1 MNRVALL
8 QAALGGPVVAGLA
21 WLGLVRWPWV
31 RRPVSAVLALASH
44 AAAWGVLVAT
54 YRGEEVVW
62 RSYEPALLGATIL
75 VVTELALLL
84 AALRA
89 ERVPDGGNA
98 PAIVGLAVSASS
110 VAAIAYAG
118 SLAVVALAIP
128 LPTIAVA
135 AAGLSGRGRR
145 DARGLIGLAAA
156 DVIALIGIS
165 LVYARTGSVIVG
177 DAGGAGPA
185 LLLLAALVKSGAIPG
200 LATWRQASTDGP
212 SAWLDGGLRGQAIAL
227 AVLATLT
234 MRSSAPA
241 AALAIGAAIAII
253 AGGLVAV
260 VVRTRAGSV
269 AAVTGAA
276 AGVPFLALGLG
287 GAVGTRAFLLL
298 FPAFLLASALV
309 GMLGRVPE
317 EQETSSA
324 GAWGWLAACALG
336 IGLGSLLGL
345 PPGGGFP
352 GTWLAVSLT
361 ATRAEVT
368 LGWLAAAGAV
378 GAGLALAMKAS
389 LGLIRAAKA
398 TPLVAAS
405 GTVIALLLLYLG
417 TQPLRIAIG
426 WWVRVETALGLPEVL
441 PTAGAPGLPA
451 IGGMRL
457 ALALVPALALVVIVV
472 GLGRGVRDL
481 GERFVPL
488 RGADEE
494 PTARAGR
501 ARALLAPVVTG
512 IKPVTELLGRARD
525 MGVGFGIAGVLEL
538 AALLM
543 AGRVVL
549 LAARAG
555 FL

>member
-1 MNRVALL
+1 MSRVALL

-31 RRPVSAVLALASH
+31 RRPVAGVLALGAH
-44 AAAWGVLVAT
+44 AAAWGVLVAA

-62 RSYEPALLGATIL
+62 RSFEPGLLGATIL
-75 VVTELALLL
+75 VVAEFALLL

-98 PAIVGLAVSASS
+98 PAILGLAVSASS
-110 VAAIAYAG
+110 VAALTYTG

-135 AAGLSGRGRR
+135 VAGLSGRGRQ

-156 DVIALIGIS
+156 DVIALLGVS

-185 LLLLAALVKSGAIPG
+185 LLLLAAIMKSGAIPG
-200 LATWRQASTDGP
+200 VATWRQAASEGP
-212 SAWLDGGLRGQAIAL
+212 ATWLDGALRGQAIAL
-227 AVLATLT
+227 AALATLT

-241 AALAIGAAIAII
+241 PVLAIGAAAAILV
-253 AGGLVAV
+253 GGLVAV
-260 VVRTRAGSV
+260 VARTRSRSV

-309 GMLGRVPE
+309 GMLGRAGLGE
-317 EQETSSA
+317 EEPNA
-324 GAWGWLAACALG
+324 GVWGWLAACALG
-336 IGLGSLLGL
+336 VGLGSLLGL

-352 GTWLAVSLT
+352 GTWLTISLT

-368 LGWLAAAGAV
+368 LGWLLAAGAA

-389 LGLIRAAKA
+389 VGLVRAARA
-398 TPLVAAS
+398 TPLLAAT
-405 GTVIALLLLYLG
+405 GTVVAVLLLYLG
-417 TQPLRIAIG
+417 TQPIRVAIG

-457 ALALVPALALVVIVV
+457 ALALAPALVLAVIVV
-472 GLGRGVRDL
+472 GLGRGVRDTGVEFGTIL
-481 GERFVPL
+481 P
-488 RGADEE
+488 AE
-494 PTARAGR
+494 PSALSKRV
-501 ARALLAPVVTG
+501 RALLAPAASAS
-512 IKPVTELLGRARD
+512 KPVTELLDRARA
-525 MGVGFGIAGVLEL
+525 MGVGFGIAGVLE
-538 AALLM
+538 AGALLLV
-543 AGRVVL
+543 GRVVL
-549 LAARAG
+549 LAARGG